1 MHAYINR
8 AMGSSM
14 GWLLVGLAVLPL
26 LTASAES
33 NVDSRA
39 NERLA
44 QLLAKHDVRS
54 VIYGASA
61 PSSDCKAHDD
71 KEGAR

>member
-1 MHAYINR
+1 MNAHIDR

-14 GWLLVGLAVLPL
+14 GWLLVGLTVLPL

-33 NVDSRA
+33 NDGSRDD
-39 NERLA
+39 ERLA

-54 VIYGASA
+54 MIYGAGA
-61 PSSDCKAHDD
+61 LSSDCKAHDA
-71 KEGAR
+71 KAGER